1 MINKNKILSLSC
13 LFLTP
18 SLLHLLHQL
27 VDVKRHDGNAKQ
39 LRAVRH
45 TQEGNLERQVLIRE
59 WVVVVQDDPVVFD
72 GETNRRRARRE
83 GPCLSSMS
91 TEREMRKV

>member
-1 MINKNKILSLSC
+1 MSV
-13 LFLTP
+13 LTP

-27 VDVKRHDGNAKQ
+27 VDVKGHDGNAKQ

-45 TQEGNLERQVLIRE
+45 THEGNLERQVLIRE

-72 GETNRRRARRE
+72 GETNRRRAQGE
-83 GPCLSSMS
+83 GPFSSS
-91 TEREMRKV
+91 TSRER